1 MFSDEDGFLRCLYHL
16 NTVLY
21 HIVHT
26 ILTPERE
33 DHVMKAYKSM
43 SIREV
48 VKLFGILP
56 TLSIDERDVVMCQ
69 ILTFFK
75 GRKAYEQ
82 LWELNRSSRTSL
94 VRSFRS
100 MRQLGFSRAIDA
112 GIVELID
119 VIQNG

>member
-1 MFSDEDGFLRCLYHL
+1 
-16 NTVLY
+16 
-21 HIVHT
+21 
-26 ILTPERE
+26 
-33 DHVMKAYKSM
+33 MKAYKSM

-100 MRQLGFSRAIDA
+100 MRKLGFSRAIDA